1 MVRKVIFTEENYKTD
16 KATRVLML
24 YHQLLSGQTIDKVT
38 YSLEHGVN
46 ERTFDR
52 DIETVRLFLRDIYSG
67 DQLLFDR
74 ESNGS

>member
-1 MVRKVIFTEENYKTD
+1 MEDNFKTD

-24 YHQLLSGQTIDKVT
+24 YHQLLGGHTVDKYT

-52 DIETVRLFLRDIYSG
+52 DIETIEHIRIMLF
-67 DQLLFDR
+67 QLERPLKMIMDFA
-74 ESNGS
+74 SF